1 MDEITQSD
9 EEIKAGE
16 FNDIAKNIFAP
27 IYPVLANII
36 LEKTSAREG
45 VCLDLGSGPG
55 HFAIAMA
62 GISSFTSI
70 SLDLSMHAQKF
81 AAENIKEANLQNR
94 VIPIRG
100 DVHKLPF
107 RDNSVDLVIS
117 RGSIFF
123 WDSPLEVFNEV
134 HRILKPGCSSFI
146 GGGFG
151 TPELKQKIV
160 KTMEEKTGDFKAS
173 SGKRMSPENIER
185 LSNALRSSSAV
196 NYKVER
202 NDANLWFIIQKE
214 K

>member
-1 MDEITQSD
+1 MKENMRNQD
-9 EEIKAGE
+9 EIKAGE
-16 FNDIAKNIFAP
+16 FNEIAKNIFAP
-27 IYPVLANII
+27 IYPILAEIVLDKS
-36 LEKTSAREG
+36 KTRQG
-45 VCLDLGSGPG
+45 ICLDLGSGPG

-62 GISSFTSI
+62 RISEFFNV
-70 SLDLSMHAQKF
+70 SLDFSEQAQKF
-81 AAENIKEANLQNR
+81 AAQNIRDAGVENR
-94 VIPIRG
+94 VKPIRG

-107 RDNSVDLVIS
+107 KDNSVDLVIS

-123 WDSPLEVFNEV
+123 WDSPVEVFNEV

-151 TPELKQKIV
+151 TPELKRKIV
-160 KTMEEKTGDFKAS
+160 ETMEEKTGDFKNS

-185 LSNALRSSSAV
+185 LSNALASSSAV

-202 NDANLWFIIQKE
+202 DDANMWFIIEKE